1 MNTSHENNAP
11 KTLAMSRKL
20 TAIVAIVMCAAL
32 VGGGL
37 MAPAALAADE
47 KGLAQLKVKKPN
59 GGEIWVR
66 GQEEKIR
73 WRSKSGGFTGFAVR
87 IELLKNGAFYRTITS
102 STPNDGRFKW
112 VVPND
117 VELDDDYKVRIVSL
131 DYPAIRDRSN
141 APFTIVPF
149 I

>member
-1 MNTSHENNAP
+1 MNTSHENSAP
-11 KTLAMSRKL
+11 KTLAIGRTL
-20 TAIVAIVMCAAL
+20 AAILAILMCAAL
-32 VGGGL
+32 VGGGPL
-37 MAPAALAADE
+37 APAALAADE
-47 KGLAQLKVKKPN
+47 KGLPKLKVKKPN

-73 WRSKSGGFTGFAVR
+73 WRSKNGFTGFAVR

-102 STPNDGRFKW
+102 STPNDGGFKW

-117 VELDDDYKVRIVSL
+117 VELDDDYKVRIISL

-141 APFTIVPF
+141 DPFTIVPF
-149 I
+149 L